1 MAQYFLPHISYSIIN
16 KWLDGIAQ
24 EVLCRLKKIYPKH
37 SIFSI
42 PSEQFSFWIDNNIDD
57 HFWNSTETRQIMCVL
72 EEYIF
77 SILDIRK
84 LYQLLII
91 PDSEIKYLNVSF
103 MLDYF
108 KIQ

>member
-1 MAQYFLPHISYSIIN
+1 VAQYFLPRITYSIIN

-24 EVLCRLKKIYPKH
+24 EVLCRLKNIYPKH
-37 SIFSI
+37 SILS
-42 PSEQFSFWIDNNIDD
+42 STLEQFSFWRDNNIDD
-57 HFWNSTETRQIMCVL
+57 NFWNPTETRQIMCVL

-91 PDSEIKYLNVSF
+91 SDSEIKYLNVSF